1 MPQKSDTPMPELP
14 KELQDMVGELMEQQE
29 DLFKQ
34 MEDMNA
40 NITDSADKG
49 VGWDAADGPIADM
62 SAKGITGN
70 ALPNDNEMGGR
81 SGEGRSGRSQ
91 GEMVGDTAVGK
102 GGRNTPTRLDPTAF
116 QQGQIKDTSKDPV
129 GGATGGGKVSG
140 SGQAGLQGPVPK
152 RSVEGMKRLATKQ
165 AELRNTAER
174 LNLQYGLDRYDS
186 FKLRQ
191 ATQLMRD
198 VESDL
203 SANRY
208 QNAMRHR
215 DVLVDDL
222 AASRML
228 LGSQVDVQR
237 DTTPTTGM
245 KLQKDLSD
253 AMKGAMPPA
262 WGDPLKAY
270 YKKLGAE

>member
-1 MPQKSDTPMPELP
+1 MPELP

-49 VGWDAADGPIADM
+49 IGWDAADGPIADM

-129 GGATGGGKVSG
+129 GGATGGGKLSG
-140 SGQAGLQGPVPK
+140 AGQAGLQGPVPK
-152 RSVEGMKRLATKQ
+152 RTVEGMQRLATKQ

-174 LNLQYGLDRYDS
+174 LNLQYGLDRYDN

-191 ATQLMRD
+191 ATQLMRQVETD
-198 VESDL
+198 VN
-203 SANRY
+203 AGRY
-208 QNAMRHR
+208 QNAMRRR

-228 LGSQVDVQR
+228 LGSEVDVQR
-237 DTTPTTGM
+237 DTTATTGM
-245 KLQKDLSD
+245 KLSKDLND
-253 AMKGAMPPA
+253 AMKGALPPA
-262 WGDPLKAY
+262 WGDPLRAY